1 MLFHLV
7 KKDILIIKK
16 FVLIMLMVAAIIPL
30 FIMWKIPEMSG
41 AIVFLFVVVFTEL
54 ILIQYISQ
62 KEQQYPKA
70 SALLCSTP
78 YPRKK
83 LVQAKYVFFLL
94 IFAYCY
100 IIYSLEAFLILHI
113 DYLNLNEIL
122 GVFNFIAL
130 CFSIYMPIQYKFGF
144 EKTKFIFLLTLMITP
159 FMLPSI
165 INKLSA
171 NEISFWTTIPLSVQ
185 VSLLLILG
193 MMVLFISMQASIK
206 IYENQD
212 LI

>member
-16 FVLIMLMVAAIIPL
+16 YVLIMLMVAAVIPL
-30 FIMWKIPEMSG
+30 FMMWKMPEMNGVIS
-41 AIVFLFVVVFTEL
+41 FLFVVIFTEL
-54 ILIQYISQ
+54 ILVQYVSQ

-100 IIYSLEAFLILHI
+100 IIYSLETLLILNI
-113 DYLNLNEIL
+113 DFLNFNEIL

-130 CFSIYMPIQYKFGF
+130 CFGIYMPIQYKFGF
-144 EKTKFIFLLTLMITP
+144 EKTKFIFLMILVSTP
-159 FMLPSI
+159 FVLPSI
-165 INKLSA
+165 IDKLHTS
-171 NEISFWTTIPLSVQ
+171 NISFWMKIPLPVQ
-185 VSLLLILG
+185 ISSLIILG

-206 IYENQD
+206 IYEKQD